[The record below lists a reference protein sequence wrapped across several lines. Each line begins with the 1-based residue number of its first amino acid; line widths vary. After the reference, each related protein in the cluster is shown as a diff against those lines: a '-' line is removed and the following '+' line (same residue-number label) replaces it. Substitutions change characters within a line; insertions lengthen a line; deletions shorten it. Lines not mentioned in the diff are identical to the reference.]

1 MKNRSHLK
9 NVFWLNVFV
18 GASFKILKILESA
31 CGLRPTKNIKSD
43 GESGFAWKLGP
54 AATLNQNT
62 IFEKASKLLRTAAVV
77 LILLMTASV
86 SAEQNEVFII
96 KVADAISPGTA
107 EFIKTGIRTAEERA
121 ATAVIIELDTPGG
134 LAESMRLIVQNILAS
149 KVPIAVFVSPSGA
162 RAASAGVMITMAA
175 DVAAMAPG
183 TNIGA
188 AHPVGAGGKDI
199 DGKMSE
205 KVINDMVAQAKSVAE
220 KRGRNAQWVEAAI
233 RESVSVTETEALEKN
248 VIDLVAQ
255 DIDDLINQLNG
266 RELEGKGVLDLGDVK
281 KVFHEETL
289 RTKILKT
296 ISNPNIA
303 YILMM
308 IGLAGLYFELSHPGA
323 IFPGVIGGIALILAF
338 FALQTLPINYAG
350 VLLIV
355 LAIIFFIMEMKIT
368 SYGLLSVAGVVS
380 LLLGSLMLFEG
391 STSDMKV
398 SLQVLLPTVILISG
412 FFVAVASLVFRAQIS
427 RPTTGSKGLVGEIGV
442 VKKAL
447 RPDGKVFVHGEL
459 WNARAKEP
467 LDENVKVRV
476 VKVVNLVLEVESLDE
491 GATA

>member
-1 MKNRSHLK
+1 MK
-9 NVFWLNVFV
+9 
-18 GASFKILKILESA
+18 
-31 CGLRPTKNIKSD
+31 T
-43 GESGFAWKLGP
+43 
-54 AATLNQNT
+54 
-62 IFEKASKLLRTAAVV
+62 KLLGIAAIMLFLLIATEV
-77 LILLMTASV
+77 L
-86 SAEQNEVFII
+86 AEQSEVYII

-107 EFIKTGIRTAEERA
+107 DFIKTGIKTAEEKA
-121 ATAVIIELDTPGG
+121 ATVIIIELDTPGG
-134 LAESMRLIVQNILAS
+134 LAESMRLIVQNILGS
-149 KVPIAVFVSPSGA
+149 KVPVVVFVSPSGA

-199 DGKMSE
+199 DGTMSE
-205 KVINDMVAQAKSVAE
+205 KIINDMVAQAQSVAE
-220 KRGRNAQWVEAAI
+220 QRGRNAQWVEAAI
-233 RESVSVTETEALEKN
+233 RESVSVTETEALKEN
-248 VIDLVAQ
+248 IIDLIAQ
-255 DIDDLINQLNG
+255 DTDDLIKQLNG
-266 RELEGKGVLDLGDVK
+266 RELKGKGVLNLANAK
-281 KVFHEETL
+281 KVVLEETL

-338 FALQTLPINYAG
+338 FAMQTLPVNYAG
-350 VLLIV
+350 ILLIV

-368 SYGLLSVAGVVS
+368 SYGLLSVAGIVS
-380 LLLGSLMLFEG
+380 LLLGSLMLFEAP
-391 STSDMKV
+391 TADMKL
-398 SLQVLLPTVILISG
+398 SLRVVLPTVILISG

-427 RPTTGSKGLVGEIGV
+427 KPATGSMGLVGEIGV

-447 RPDGKVFVHGEL
+447 TPEGKVFVHGEL

-467 LDENVKVRV
+467 LDQNVKVRV
-476 VKVVNLVLEVESLDE
+476 VKVVNLIVEVEAVDE
-491 GATA
+491 GVIA

>member
-1 MKNRSHLK
+1 MK
-9 NVFWLNVFV
+9 
-18 GASFKILKILESA
+18 
-31 CGLRPTKNIKSD
+31 T
-43 GESGFAWKLGP
+43 
-54 AATLNQNT
+54 
-62 IFEKASKLLRTAAVV
+62 KLLGIAAMMLFLLIAAKV
-77 LILLMTASV
+77 L
-86 SAEQNEVFII
+86 AEQSEVYII

-107 EFIKTGIRTAEERA
+107 DFIKTGIKTAEEKA
-121 ATAVIIELDTPGG
+121 ATVIIIELDTPGG
-134 LAESMRLIVQNILAS
+134 LAESMRLIVQNILGS
-149 KVPIAVFVSPSGA
+149 KVPVVVFVSPSGA

-199 DGKMSE
+199 DGTMSE
-205 KVINDMVAQAKSVAE
+205 KIINDMVAQAQSVAE
-220 KRGRNAQWVEAAI
+220 QRGRNAQWVEAAI
-233 RESVSVTETEALEKN
+233 RESVSVTETEALKEN
-248 VIDLVAQ
+248 IIDLIAQ
-255 DIDDLINQLNG
+255 DTDDLIKQLNG
-266 RELEGKGVLDLGDVK
+266 RELREKGVLNLANPK
-281 KVFHEETL
+281 KVVLEETL

-338 FALQTLPINYAG
+338 FAMQTLPVNYAG
-350 VLLIV
+350 ILLIV

-368 SYGLLSVAGVVS
+368 SYGLLSVAGIVS
-380 LLLGSLMLFEG
+380 LLLGSLMLFEAP
-391 STSDMKV
+391 TADMKL
-398 SLQVLLPTVILISG
+398 SLRVVLPTVILISG

-427 RPTTGSKGLVGEIGV
+427 KPATGSMGLVGEIGV

-447 RPDGKVFVHGEL
+447 TPEGKVFVHGEL

-467 LDENVKVRV
+467 LDQNVKVRV
-476 VKVVNLVLEVESLDE
+476 VKVVNLILEVESVDE
-491 GATA
+491 GVVV